1 MVADRTVWHC
11 LVLPLWHRSG
21 LSRSPSHFSCLH
33 RVCLHSS
40 ILVSL
45 YRPSIQSRRPVRR
58 LWPGKTTKSLPSLSK
73 ICGRANPLAYVIGF
87 ITTLGTAYLSDK
99 YRRRAPFLM
108 FWSAIATLG
117 YVLLMA
123 LPSGK
128 VPGVHYFALFIATA
142 GAAPMIATTISWTG
156 NTWSNGKPCSCK

>member
-1 MVADRTVWHC
+1 MWLR
-11 LVLPLWHRSG
+11 LE
-21 LSRSPSHFSCLH
+21 LSQSLSHFSCLH
-33 RVCLHSS
+33 RVCLHSP
-40 ILVSL
+40 IFVSL
-45 YRPSIQSRRPVRR
+45 YRPSFPSRRLVGR
-58 LWPGKTTKSLPSLSK
+58 LWPTSPRQNCQISIEPVQL
-73 ICGRANPLAYVIGF
+73 CGRTDPLAYVIGF

-142 GAAPMIATTISWTG
+142 GAAPMIATTIAWVG
-156 NTWSNGKPCSCK
+156 NTWSNGKPSCMTLKRH

>member
-1 MVADRTVWHC
+1 
-11 LVLPLWHRSG
+11 
-21 LSRSPSHFSCLH
+21 
-33 RVCLHSS
+33 
-40 ILVSL
+40 
-45 YRPSIQSRRPVRR
+45 
-58 LWPGKTTKSLPSLSK
+58 
-73 ICGRANPLAYVIGF
+73 
-87 ITTLGTAYLSDK
+87 
-99 YRRRAPFLM
+99 M

-156 NTWSNGKPCSCK
+156 NTWSNGKPSFIAMERY